1 MENNTVS
8 YDGDIELEDA
18 APSWQQKSPRKARD
32 SSLYS
37 AAVSDED
44 HREDAEDSADEGK
57 SFSVQEEKAVVR
69 KLDRHL
75 VLFIAF
81 LYMLSF
87 LDRSSKFNRQLN
99 GDRNAFSTTTHQTL
113 QISETRGLPA

>member
-1 MENNTVS
+1 MDNNTAS

-18 APSWQQKSPRKARD
+18 APSWQQKSSRKARD
-32 SSLYS
+32 SGLYS
-37 AAVSDED
+37 AAFSDED
-44 HREDAEDSADEGK
+44 HREAAEDSADEGK
-57 SFSVQEEKAVVR
+57 SNAVEEEKAVVR

-75 VLFIAF
+75 VLFVAF

-87 LDRSSKFNRQLN
+87 LDRSSKFSRELK
-99 GDRNAFSTTTHQTL
+99 GDWRTFSTVTHQAL

>member
-1 MENNTVS
+1 MDNNTVP

-18 APSWQQKSPRKARD
+18 APSWQQKSARKARD

-37 AAVSDED
+37 GAFPDED
-44 HREDAEDSADEGK
+44 HRENVEDSADEGK
-57 SFSVQEEKAVVR
+57 SYAVEEEKAVVG

-87 LDRSSKFNRQLN
+87 LDRSSKSNRDLR
-99 GDRNAFSTTTHQTL
+99 GHPSAFSTITHQIF
-113 QISETRGLPA
+113 QISATRGLPA

>member
-1 MENNTVS
+1 MDNHTVS

-18 APSWQQKSPRKARD
+18 APSWQQRSPRKARD

-37 AAVSDED
+37 AAFSDED
-44 HREDAEDSADEGK
+44 RQEDAEDSADEGK
-57 SFSVQEEKAVVR
+57 SYAVEEEKAVVR

-87 LDRSSKFNRQLN
+87 LDRSSKFNRDLK
-99 GDRNAFSTTTHQTL
+99 GDRSAFSTITHQIL
-113 QISETRGLPA
+113 

>member
-1 MENNTVS
+1 MDSHTVS
-8 YDGDIELEDA
+8 YDGDIELEDT
-18 APSWQQKSPRKARD
+18 APSWQQRSSRKARD

-37 AAVSDED
+37 AAFSDEA

-57 SFSVQEEKAVVR
+57 SYAVEEEKAVVR

-87 LDRSSKFNRQLN
+87 LDRSSKFNRDLK
-99 GDRNAFSTTTHQTL
+99 GDRSAFSTITHQIL
-113 QISETRGLPA
+113 